1 MLEALSG
8 ETLLYPIIG
17 DPISFVKSPQR
28 LTAKFAER
36 GHNGVCVPMLVPDRK
51 LTDLLRGL
59 APVPNVRGLLVTMP
73 HKGAMYQ
80 HCTTASET
88 SKLLGVVSI
97 VRRNEDGSW
106 HGDML
111 DGLSV
116 VDAQR
121 KAGAKIE
128 GARVLQIGA
137 GAAGSAIAVAL
148 LDAGARELVLH
159 DVDAAKAEGLVRLLA
174 HRGRV
179 NSGPPDP
186 TGCDIVLNSTPM
198 GMHPDDP
205 LPVSQD
211 LLTGLMF
218 VGDVVA
224 GHGETALLQAARA
237 AGCKTADGSA
247 MVDAGID
254 LMIDFLIKR

>member
-28 LTAKFAER
+28 LTAKFAQR
-36 GHNGVCVPMLVPDRK
+36 GHDGVCVPMLVPDGT
-51 LTDLLRGL
+51 LSDLLRGL
-59 APVPNVRGLLVTMP
+59 APVSNVRGLLVTMP
-73 HKGAMYQ
+73 HKGAMFK
-80 HCTTASET
+80 HCATASET

-111 DGLSV
+111 DGLSFV
-116 VDAQR
+116 VAQK

-128 GARVLQIGA
+128 GAQVLQIGA

-148 LDAGARELVLH
+148 LDAGVRELFLH
-159 DVDAAKAEGLVRLLA
+159 DVDAAKAEELVQLLA

-179 NSGPPDP
+179 DSGPPDP
-186 TGCDIVLNSTPM
+186 TGCDIVINTTPM
-198 GMHPDDP
+198 GMHADDP
-205 LPVSQD
+205 LPVSRD
-211 LLTGLMF
+211 LLTESMF

-224 GHGETALLQAARA
+224 GHGRTALLQAAQA

-254 LMIDFLIKR
+254 LMIDFLVQR